1 MTDTPTP
8 RHIVVTGIERAPLDL
23 VDRLGEIGTSTV
35 HEAMQRRGYVG
46 SHIRPIQNDVRVAG
60 TAVTV
65 LTQPG
70 DNGMV
75 HAAAEQCRAGDLL
88 VVASTGPSDHGLFGD
103 LLAATLLARG
113 VRGIV
118 TDGAVRDV
126 TDLRAMGF
134 PAWSQHVSCR
144 GTVKGSPGSVNVPVV
159 LGEQI
164 VHPGDVVCAD
174 DDGVVVVARHEAAAV
189 LDLAEQRIE
198 SERATRDR
206 LDRGEL
212 MLDFFGIREKLT
224 ALGVEWV
231 SSA

>member
-1 MTDTPTP
+1 MTETPTP
-8 RHIVVTGIERAPLDL
+8 RHIVVTEIERAPLDI

-35 HEAMQRRGYVG
+35 HEALQRRGFVG
-46 SHIRPIQNDVRVAG
+46 AHIRPIQTDVRVAG

-75 HAAAEQCRAGDLL
+75 HAAAEQCRPGDLL

-103 LLAATLLARG
+103 LLATSLLTRG

-118 TDGAVRDV
+118 TDAAVRDV

-144 GTVKGSPGSVNVPVV
+144 GTVKSSPGSVNIPVV

-174 DDGVVVVARHEAAAV
+174 DDGVVVVARSEAAAV
-189 LDLAEQRIE
+189 LELADRRID
-198 SERATRDR
+198 SERTTRAR
-206 LDRGEL
+206 LEQGEL
-212 MLDFFGIREKLT
+212 MLDFYGIREQLA

-231 SSA
+231 ESI